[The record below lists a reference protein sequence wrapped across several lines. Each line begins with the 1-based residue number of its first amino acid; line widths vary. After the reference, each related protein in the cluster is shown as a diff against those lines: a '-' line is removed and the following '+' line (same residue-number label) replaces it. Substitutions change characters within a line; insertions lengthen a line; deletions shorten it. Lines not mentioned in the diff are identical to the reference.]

1 MTNPMNTPTSRRS
14 MFKLAGSFGA
24 AAALAGSLAACTP
37 AGTTPTTGGTT
48 PAGTETTPAA
58 TETTTA
64 AAPPAEAGGEGKITA
79 AISYELGTNGY
90 DPMSTTA
97 ALTLAANWHTMEGL
111 TELHP
116 ATREIFP
123 GLGAAL
129 PSQVDDTTW
138 EVALRDGAVFHDGNP
153 VTADDVVFSFERV
166 LNPDNGSLYAAF
178 IPFIDSVTAKDA
190 NTVTIKTKYP
200 FSLVAER
207 LAVVKIVPKALV
219 EADVKAFDL
228 NPVGTGPFKMTD
240 NGASSQIV
248 KFERFDDYTG
258 TQPARVAT
266 MEWQI
271 IPDDSTRTNALS
283 SDSVQAIDSVPAANL
298 AQLAQTKEVAAQQGF
313 GLLFLMF
320 NCGSAPMD
328 DVRNRQGVL
337 YALDYDQI
345 CKVGMSD
352 LAAPAKSFVHEA
364 HPAFKEAKVQYAGN
378 MEKAKELFA
387 ETGLKEVRLLSSDH
401 GWFSAVRP
409 MVKESLEA
417 AGLTVSYEEKKSS
430 DVYGTIDGN
439 AGSFDIVMAPG
450 DPSVFGDDADLLIRW
465 WYAGD
470 VWTDSRMHWKG
481 QDSYNKV
488 QELLGTAAESTGD
501 AQMGAWHEI
510 FDIVSENAPL
520 YPIFHRKSPTAFNGE
535 TLQDFKPIAVTGL
548 SFVGVGSTL

>member
-1 MTNPMNTPTSRRS
+1 MTTTVSRRN
-14 MFKLAGSFGA
+14 FLRATGILGA
-24 AAALAGSLAACTP
+24 AAGIGATLAACAPDSSTD
-37 AGTTPTTGGTT
+37 TTGDNG
-48 PAGTETTPAA
+48 
-58 TETTTA
+58 TTTA
-64 AAPPAEAGGEGKITA
+64 SGSANEAGTITA

-90 DPMSTTA
+90 DPMTTTA

-123 GLGAAL
+123 ALGADMPA
-129 PSQVDDTTW
+129 QVDDTTW
-138 EVALRDGAVFHDGNP
+138 EVTLRDGAVFHDGTP
-153 VTADDVVFSFERV
+153 VTTEDVVFSFERV
-166 LNPDNGSLYAAF
+166 LDEANASLYASF
-178 IPFIDSVTAKDA
+178 IPFIESVTAKDDT
-190 NTVTIKTKYP
+190 TVTIKTKYP

-207 LAVVKIVPKALV
+207 LSVVKIVPKALV
-219 EADVKAFDL
+219 EADAKAFDL
-228 NPVGTGPFKMTD
+228 NPVGTGAYKMTD
-240 NGASSQIV
+240 NGASSQVV

-258 TQPARVAT
+258 PNPARVAE

-298 AQLAQTKEVAAQQGF
+298 AQLAETKTVAAEQGF

-328 DVRNRQGVL
+328 DVRNRQAVL
-337 YALDYDQI
+337 YALDYDRI
-345 CKVGMSD
+345 TKVGMSD

-364 HPAFKEAKVQYAGN
+364 HPTFKEAKVQYAGN
-378 MEKAKELFA
+378 MDKAKELLA
-387 ETGLKEVRLLSSDH
+387 ETGLTEVRLLSSDH
-401 GWFSAVRP
+401 GWFAAVRP

-417 AGLTVSYEEKKSS
+417 AGLTVNYEEKKSS

-481 QDSYNKV
+481 QESHTKV
-488 QELLGTAAESTGD
+488 QELLETAATSTGD
-501 AQMGAWHEI
+501 DQVAAWHEI
-510 FDIVSENAPL
+510 FDIVSEEAPL
-520 YPIFHRKSPTAFNGE
+520 YPIFHRKSPTAWDDE
-535 TLQDFKPIAVTGL
+535 SLQDFKPIAVTGL
-548 SFVGVGSTL
+548 SFVGTGSTK

>member
-1 MTNPMNTPTSRRS
+1 MTNPMGANTSRRNL
-14 MFKLAGSFGA
+14 FKLAGSFGA
-24 AAALAGSLAACTP
+24 AAALAGGLAACSPADSQPTP
-37 AGTTPTTGGTT
+37 GS
-48 PAGTETTPAA
+48 
-58 TETTTA
+58 TTTA
-64 AAPPAEAGGEGKITA
+64 AGTDTTPASPAPAATDGKITA

-116 ATREIFP
+116 ATREIYAA
-123 GLGAAL
+123 LGADL
-129 PSQVDDTTW
+129 PQQVDETTW
-138 EVALRDGAVFHDGNP
+138 EVTLRDGAVFHDGTP
-153 VTADDVVFSFERV
+153 VTTDDVVFSFERV
-166 LNPDNGSLYAAF
+166 LNPDNASLYASF
-178 IPFIDSVTAKDA
+178 IPFIDTVTAKDDKA
-190 NTVTIKTKYP
+190 VTIKTKYP
-200 FSLVAER
+200 FSLVPER

-219 EADVKAFDL
+219 EADQKAFDL
-228 NPVGTGPFKMTD
+228 APVGTGPYKLTD
-240 NGASSQIV
+240 NGAASQV
-248 KFERFDDYTG
+248 LKFERFDEYTG
-258 TQPARVAT
+258 PQPARAAT

-298 AQLAQTKEVAAQQGF
+298 AQLAESKSVAAEQGF

-328 DVRNRQGVL
+328 DVRNRQAVL
-337 YALDYDQI
+337 YALDYDRI

-352 LAAPAKSFVHEA
+352 LASPAKSFVHEA

-378 MEKAKELFA
+378 TEKAKELLA

-401 GWFSAVRP
+401 GWFAAVRP

-417 AGLTVSYEEKKSS
+417 AGLTVTYEEKKSA

-439 AGSFDIVMAPG
+439 AGAFDIVMAPG

-481 QDSYNKV
+481 QDSYNQV
-488 QELLGTAAESTGD
+488 QDLLETAATSTGD
-501 AQMGAWHEI
+501 EQLGAWHSI

-520 YPIFHRKSPTAFNGE
+520 YPIFHRKSPTAFDPE

-548 SFVGVGSTL
+548 SFVGVGSTK